1 MFKDSSLPEEYSTDN
16 SPAAQNYTVRLS
28 FTRPRSSLNNFAMLT
43 GTASSLSTHYS
54 YSGVN
59 RAAHERGLQLAASLE
74 LSRSTSCRREGP
86 LDKISDQGQH
96 TSAGLYRRTVC
107 NIGLSPEARRIA
119 HSRSN
124 AETPTHFL
132 RPTDSDSLPHTSE
145 NDDGH
150 KSLPDKPTLLRKGS
164 GELVPSSMKPSS
176 EGRHGSMTGALVGP
190 KSVHFDDLDNRTQH
204 FFQADKSMA
213 MVANSSL
220 VDLLHSEAASLSE
233 VEGTTT
239 HGIRL
244 TNSMHDSTWHEHKQ
258 VHVEHLF
265 LSSDG
270 STLVGVVA
278 VRNVSFQK
286 LVAVRFTLDD
296 WKTTSETVAMY
307 TRDSGVLSSDSY
319 DRFDFH
325 LDLSDVA
332 NIGKKVLQLC
342 VRYSVNGR
350 DYWDNNNSMN
360 YRVEFA
366 TSGKDFATSK
376 S

>member
-176 EGRHGSMTGALVGP
+176 EDRHGSMTGALVGP
-190 KSVHFDDLDNRTQH
+190 KSVHFR
-204 FFQADKSMA
+204 
-213 MVANSSL
+213 
-220 VDLLHSEAASLSE
+220 
-233 VEGTTT
+233 
-239 HGIRL
+239 
-244 TNSMHDSTWHEHKQ
+244 
-258 VHVEHLF
+258 
-265 LSSDG
+265 
-270 STLVGVVA
+270 
-278 VRNVSFQK
+278 
-286 LVAVRFTLDD
+286 
-296 WKTTSETVAMY
+296 
-307 TRDSGVLSSDSY
+307 
-319 DRFDFH
+319 
-325 LDLSDVA
+325 
-332 NIGKKVLQLC
+332 
-342 VRYSVNGR
+342 
-350 DYWDNNNSMN
+350 
-360 YRVEFA
+360 
-366 TSGKDFATSK
+366 
-376 S
+376 